1 MTGMP
6 SELWVALV
14 GVWLVGEA
22 PLLLSCFRRYQN
34 GRLIAPM
41 QQIDKIR

>member
-14 GVWLVGEA
+14 GVWLVGERVGEA
-22 PLLLSCFRRYQN
+22 PLLQEVPERTTNRPHATD
-34 GRLIAPM
+34 R
-41 QQIDKIR
+41 

>member
-22 PLLLSCFRRYQN
+22 PLLQEEGQN
-34 GRLIAPM
+34 GRLPPPM